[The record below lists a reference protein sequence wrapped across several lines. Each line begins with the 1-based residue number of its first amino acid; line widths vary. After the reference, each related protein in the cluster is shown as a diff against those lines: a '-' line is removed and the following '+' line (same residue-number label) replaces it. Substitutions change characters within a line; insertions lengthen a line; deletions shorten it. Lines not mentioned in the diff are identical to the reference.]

1 VFCKEVRALSF
12 ENWREKNRFMQ
23 KNPSGMLP
31 VVEIDGQMM
40 SDSIRIM
47 QVCSLL

>member
-1 VFCKEVRALSF
+1 MK
-12 ENWREKNRFMQ
+12 

-47 QVCSLL
+47 QVFIYVWKFL